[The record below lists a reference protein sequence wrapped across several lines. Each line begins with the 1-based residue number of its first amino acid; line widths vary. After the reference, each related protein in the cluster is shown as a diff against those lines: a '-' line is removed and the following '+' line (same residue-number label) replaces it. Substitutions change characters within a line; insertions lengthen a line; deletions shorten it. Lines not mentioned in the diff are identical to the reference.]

1 MTRVAI
7 RCGGVTPRPRPSA
20 PAARSARA
28 PRAVAA
34 LSLVLAASA
43 LPGLAPPARAQSAA
57 AGPSCDRAA
66 VAPTDRRIAGD
77 VLDVAWR
84 ASPAPAVG
92 RPFAIEFAL
101 CPRGG
106 APAAIDR
113 VKVDAWMPAHRHGMN
128 YAPTLGGAPGGPM
141 RAEGLLFHMPGAWQ
155 VVFELRHDGRALRL
169 VDDVA
174 VK

>member
-1 MTRVAI
+1 MRGP
-7 RCGGVTPRPRPSA
+7 RLRGGSRPRRVR
-20 PAARSARA
+20 PAALGRCTHSR
-28 PRAVAA
+28 RTVVALA
-34 LSLVLAASA
+34 LLLAASA
-43 LPGLAPPARAQSAA
+43 LSPLAPSAVAQAPAP
-57 AGPSCDRAA
+57 GPSCERAA
-66 VAPTDRRIAGD
+66 AAPTDRRIAGD
-77 VLDVAWR
+77 ALDVAWR

-92 RPFAIEFAL
+92 RPFAIEFVL
-101 CPRGG
+101 CLRGG

-128 YAPTLGGAPGGPM
+128 YAPALSGAPGGPM

>member
-1 MTRVAI
+1 MRPH
-7 RCGGVTPRPRPSA
+7 PRP
-20 PAARSARA
+20 PAAAARWPRA

-34 LSLVLAASA
+34 LSLLLAASGPPA
-43 LPGLAPPARAQSAA
+43 LAPPARAQTPA

-66 VAPTDRRIAGD
+66 AAPTDRRIAGD
-77 VLDVAWR
+77 ALDVAWR
-84 ASPAPAVG
+84 VSLAPAVG

-106 APAAIDR
+106 ASAAIDR

-128 YAPTLGGAPGGPM
+128 YAPTLSGAPGGPM

-174 VK
+174 VR